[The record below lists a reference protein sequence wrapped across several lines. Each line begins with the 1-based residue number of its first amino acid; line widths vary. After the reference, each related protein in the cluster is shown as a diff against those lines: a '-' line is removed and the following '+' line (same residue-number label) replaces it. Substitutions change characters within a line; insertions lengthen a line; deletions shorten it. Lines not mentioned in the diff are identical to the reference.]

1 MFAVEEQEKII
12 KRGIKEAKQTSS
24 LDVPVGCAILKDG
37 VIIGASHNQKEELN
51 DVTCHAEII
60 AIRDV
65 QKKLGT
71 WRLNGCEMYVTLEPC
86 PMCAWAI
93 ISSGIDKLYF
103 GSYNTQCGAFGTVM
117 DLRKTANSKLEV
129 YGGIEEEKCDRI
141 LNTFFEKLRG
151 EGSKV
156 K

>member
-1 MFAVEEQEKII
+1 MVVNYSDEYKKMFD
-12 KRGIKEAKQTSS
+12 RGIREAKQTSS

-51 DVTCHAEII
+51 DVTGHAEII

-71 WRLNGCEMYVTLEPC
+71 WRLKDCEMYVTLEPC

-103 GSYNTQCGAFGTVM
+103 GSYNTQCGALGSVM
-117 DLRKTANSKLEV
+117 DLRKIANSKLEV
-129 YGGIEEEKCDRI
+129 YGGIEEEKCDKI
-141 LNTFFEKLRG
+141 LNKFFDRLRG
-151 EGSKV
+151 
-156 K
+156 

>member
-1 MFAVEEQEKII
+1 MESGKLF
-12 KRGIKEAKQTSS
+12 KRAIKEAKQTSS
-24 LDVPVGCAILKDG
+24 LDVPVGCAIIKDG

-86 PMCAWAI
+86 PMCASL
-93 ISSGIDKLYF
+93 ISQARIKRVIYGAPDLKGGALNEEFNLYKQGKLNHYPEVTPGVLKEECSLIVSKYF
-103 GSYNTQCGAFGTVM
+103 QNK
-117 DLRKTANSKLEV
+117 RKYL
-129 YGGIEEEKCDRI
+129 G
-141 LNTFFEKLRG
+141 
-151 EGSKV
+151 
-156 K
+156 

>member
-1 MFAVEEQEKII
+1 MENNKLYERA
-12 KRGIKEAKQTSS
+12 IKEAKQTSS
-24 LDVPVGCAILKDG
+24 KDVPVGCAIIKDG
-37 VIIGASHNQKEELN
+37 VIIGASHNQKEELS
-51 DVTCHAEII
+51 DVTGHAEII

-65 QKKLGT
+65 QKKLGA
-71 WRLNGCEMYVTLEPC
+71 WRLIGCEMYVTLEPC

-129 YGGIEEEKCDRI
+129 YGGIEEEKCDAI
-141 LNTFFEKLRG
+141 LNKFFAKIRKG
-151 EGSKV
+151 
-156 K
+156 